1 MKKTILNKRERM
13 SRNDMIAAGLEKHCP
28 KAVILNDGQSVKAA
42 DAMKL
47 LKEASN
53 AEKKATASRA
63 QFLADVEAARA
74 AESKVKA
81 IIPAIKNLVSG
92 SFGKKSPVMAEF
104 GFGPEANKVTAEVRY
119 EAVEKLRA
127 TRAARGTMGSR
138 QKAAIHGSVET
149 AASAPVV
156 ATPAPSQ
163 PAVTTPAPAPVATSG
178 VNGTNGAA
186 APALFSLNGSSH

>member
-13 SRNDMIAAGLEKHCP
+13 SRNDMIAAGIETHCP
-28 KAVILNDGQSVKAA
+28 KALILNDGQTVKAA
-42 DAMKL
+42 EAVKL
-47 LKEASN
+47 LREASA

-63 QFLADVEAARA
+63 QFLADVEAARV

-81 IIPAIKNLVSG
+81 LIPAIKNLVSG

-104 GFGPEANKVTAEVRY
+104 GFGPQANKATAEVRY

-138 QKAAIHGSVET
+138 QKAGIHGSIET
-149 AASAPVV
+149 PAPAPVV

-163 PAVTTPAPAPVATSG
+163 PAVVTNG

-186 APALFSLNGSSH
+186 APAMLSLNGSSH

>member
-42 DAMKL
+42 DAMKM

-104 GFGPEANKVTAEVRY
+104 GFGPEANKVTAEVRF

-149 AASAPVV
+149 AA
-156 ATPAPSQ
+156 PAPSQ
-163 PAVTTPAPAPVATSG
+163 PAVTTPAPAPVATNG

-186 APALFSLNGSSH
+186 APALLSLNGSSH